1 MLTGPTLKKWI
12 SEGKQCK
19 RLLVRELRL
28 GTLLKLETCS
38 LKPQLDFGLSSPPLR
53 KSLPTTLLSPD
64 VGYRPHPDTEGTDSK
79 RKTERER

>member
-1 MLTGPTLKKWI
+1 VEVGPVHVKTGPTLKKWI
-12 SEGKQCK
+12 SED
-19 RLLVRELRL
+19 
-28 GTLLKLETCS
+28 
-38 LKPQLDFGLSSPPLR
+38 KPQLDFGLRSLLLR